1 MKIFSYEKFKKAE
14 KDDVTWARESD
25 GHIVWGGQI
34 LGTKYRCI
42 GACVDALLE
51 YARGWNDC
59 CDYIRDK
66 LEHLPKEANEEC

>member
-1 MKIFSYEKFKKAE
+1 MDTDNALVKVS
-14 KDDVTWARESD
+14 DVVTAID
-25 GHIVWGGQI
+25 YAVDH
-34 LGTKYRCI
+34 L
-42 GACVDALLE
+42 DALLE